1 MKRKT
6 IRYEVFSTFP
16 ILSWKVCHFCNYE
29 FIRERLWFS
38 VTSGRVIYSCKEC
51 SPSEESFCENYDN
64 WISNIKPPK
73 APKAPPAPPRRP
85 SGRLIK
91 DEREIRECTND

>member
-1 MKRKT
+1 MKRKAKAT
-6 IRYEVFSTFP
+6 KYEVFSTFP

-29 FIRERLWFS
+29 FIRERVWFS

-51 SPSEESFCENYDN
+51 SPSKESFCENYDN
-64 WISNIKPPK
+64 WISNIKPTK

-85 SGRLIK
+85 SSRLIK
-91 DEREIRECTND
+91 DEREIGERV